1 MGKTNLLT
9 LIEISQNCSLN
20 IFCCILSC
28 TALFKLPFW
37 LGLHSYLRT
46 LCHWM
51 VQLIY
56 SNQFLLLPSN
66 LLPPLLRGKMCLIPI

>member
-1 MGKTNLLT
+1 MGKTNPLNLAELLSKH
-9 LIEISQNCSLN
+9 LLLHIKL
-20 IFCCILSC
+20 C